1 VHARTTPPAVVLARV
16 LAPDLAL
23 VFALG
28 LVPVLAPGLALT

>member
-1 VHARTTPPAVVLARV
+1 VHARTKPPAVVLARV